1 MSETSG
7 TSLPTLSS
15 RDARLATGS
24 RKGQSRFLSAV
35 SARLTFETPSLRQ
48 IFLRD

>member
-1 MSETSG
+1 MAETYLAP
-7 TSLPTLSS
+7 SL
-15 RDARLATGS
+15 RDDGYTGVTS